1 MKTISKI
8 MVGIFIG
15 MMMSLVISSCAKD
28 DQYQKHIEGVWKIHR
43 IDGTSYENGKEM
55 GTSISENNNTDL
67 TFDFKSD
74 GTLIE
79 YDDATGRPDEP
90 INWKIENGK
99 IIFNTM
105 VSYGEYVTSVCDIL
119 ELKKSSMILSFSDE
133 YDWDGIHYKTVYK
146 IYFSRK

>member
-8 MVGIFIG
+8 TVGIFIG

-67 TFDFKSD
+67 T
-74 GTLIE
+74 
-79 YDDATGRPDEP
+79 RWR
-90 INWKIENGK
+90 N
-99 IIFNTM
+99 
-105 VSYGEYVTSVCDIL
+105 
-119 ELKKSSMILSFSDE
+119 
-133 YDWDGIHYKTVYK
+133 
-146 IYFSRK
+146 